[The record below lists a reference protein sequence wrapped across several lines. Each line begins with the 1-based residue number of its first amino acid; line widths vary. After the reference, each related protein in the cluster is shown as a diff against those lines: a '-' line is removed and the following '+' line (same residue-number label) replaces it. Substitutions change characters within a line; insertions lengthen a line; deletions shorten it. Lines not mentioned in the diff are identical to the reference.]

1 MPKLCLLAAT
11 VLSIAPSMT
20 TAQDIQFQDVFVSGQ
35 DGYHSFR
42 IPAIVS
48 TKAGTLLAFC
58 EGRKDSRSDAGNID
72 LVVSRSADGGQSWS
86 RPQVVWDDGDNTCGN
101 PAPVVDQST
110 GIIWLPI
117 TWNHGK
123 DSEKKI
129 KDGTSKFPR
138 RVYITHSADDGLSW
152 AKPEEISA
160 STRLD
165 HWRWYATGPG
175 NAIQLQH
182 GSHAGRLLIPAN
194 HSDHQDSAK
203 HPYRSHVFWSDD
215 HGASWTL
222 GAVQEDKTNES
233 AVVELPHD
241 GLLHVM
247 RSYHGTN
254 RRAMAVSEDSG
265 RTFGR
270 VYLDEALDTPVC
282 QASAIR
288 YSWASEGK
296 SRILFSSPRGKSRSN
311 LHVWLSE
318 DEGKTWPVS
327 RQIFQG
333 GSAYSNLIRLPRDRV
348 GVLFE
353 KDGYKTITLATFDIS
368 WLEAGR

>member
-1 MPKLCLLAAT
+1 M
-11 VLSIAPSMT
+11 
-20 TAQDIQFQDVFVSGQ
+20 
-35 DGYHSFR
+35 
-42 IPAIVS
+42 
-48 TKAGTLLAFC
+48 
-58 EGRKDSRSDAGNID
+58 
-72 LVVSRSADGGQSWS
+72 
-86 RPQVVWDDGDNTCGN
+86 
-101 PAPVVDQST
+101 
-110 GIIWLPI
+110 
-117 TWNHGK
+117 
-123 DSEKKI
+123 
-129 KDGTSKFPR
+129 
-138 RVYITHSADDGLSW
+138 
-152 AKPEEISA
+152 
-160 STRLD
+160 
-165 HWRWYATGPG
+165 
-175 NAIQLQH
+175 
-182 GSHAGRLLIPAN
+182 
-194 HSDHQDSAK
+194 
-203 HPYRSHVFWSDD
+203 FWSDD